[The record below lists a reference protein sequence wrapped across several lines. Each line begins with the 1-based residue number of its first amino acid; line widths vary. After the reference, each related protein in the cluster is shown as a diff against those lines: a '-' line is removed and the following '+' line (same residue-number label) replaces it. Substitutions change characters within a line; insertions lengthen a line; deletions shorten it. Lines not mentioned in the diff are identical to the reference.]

1 MMTFVLLAISAVLL
15 AASFVPWLFGLP
27 GLLFLVPAIAA
38 ARRELSWQR
47 RVLWGL
53 IWGVLIFTA
62 NFYWTIHTM
71 HIYGRM
77 SIWLCILLFIPLA
90 IYQMAPFIIW
100 FVFYRSMESRHRF
113 LPVLALPLLIR
124 LFPLVFPYTLAS
136 AISVNPFLVQ
146 SASIWGEWGLDAM
159 MVLAGILLLDFR
171 RERSRRNLV
180 RIAVLAGVFVV
191 TGIGGMVQWTQRK
204 TDTVKCVVLQ
214 PCVRDL
220 DSEDV
225 KRNRFFGTVREAK
238 GRCTDALV
246 ILPESAVPDSIS
258 GREDF
263 FDVMSE
269 IRSVLDARAILFNA
283 VVYRNNRLTNSEFLL
298 TENGGLEQYDKHR
311 LILFGER
318 FPFYNLFR
326 KLPIYAANF
335 ANFSPGPG
343 ARSMSTADMKL
354 GTPICLEGIYE
365 EYVAALSGG
374 SHMLI
379 NPTDDEWFNG
389 LHATW
394 LHFSQV
400 RIKTIANR
408 RWLVRAA
415 NTGYSV
421 IVDDRGRIVA
431 DIPVETPG
439 VLEAEVPQM
448 GGSTVFQIVA
458 PYMRYLFLGGAL
470 LLWWLGRRRS

>member
-1 MMTFVLLAISAVLL
+1 MTFLLLLISAVLL
-15 AASFVPWLFGLP
+15 GLSFIPWLFGIP
-27 GLLFLVPAIAA
+27 GLLFLVPALTVAE
-38 ARRELSWQR
+38 RDLPWQR
-47 RVLWGL
+47 RLGWGMV
-53 IWGVLIFTA
+53 WGVLIFTA

-71 HIYGRM
+71 HVYGRM
-77 SIWLCILLFIPLA
+77 SLWLCVLLFIPLA

-100 FVFYRSMESRHRF
+100 FSLYRPLASRHRF
-113 LPVLALPLLIR
+113 LPVVVLPLLIR

-136 AISVNPFLVQ
+136 AISVNPLLVQ
-146 SASIWGEWGLDAM
+146 SAAIWGEWGLDAM
-159 MVLAGILLLDFR
+159 MVLMGILLLAFWKD
-171 RERSRRNLV
+171 RSRPHMV
-180 RIAVLAGVFVV
+180 RIAILAAIFVFS
-191 TGIGGMVQWTQRK
+191 GIVGLVSWTK
-204 TDTVKCVVLQ
+204 PDAGTVKCVVLQ

-220 DSEDV
+220 DTEDV
-225 KRNRFFGTVREAK
+225 KRSRFFNTVREAR

-263 FDVMSE
+263 FDVMAE
-269 IRSVLDARAILFNA
+269 IRSVLEARAILFNA

-298 TENGGLEQYDKHR
+298 TKGGELEQYDKHR

-318 FPFYNLFR
+318 FPFYSLFR

-343 ARSMSTADMKL
+343 PRVMSGADMTMA
-354 GTPICLEGIYE
+354 TPICLEGICEAYM
-365 EYVAALSGG
+365 AALSKQGQ
-374 SHMLI
+374 MLI

-400 RIKTIANR
+400 RIKSVANR
-408 RWLVRAA
+408 RWLIRAA

-421 IVDDRGRIVA
+421 VVDDRGRIVA
-431 DIPVETPG
+431 EIPIEIPG
-439 VLEAEVPQM
+439 VLEADVPQLTV
-448 GGSTVFQIVA
+448 STPFQWMSPFMV
-458 PYMRYLFLGGAL
+458 YLFAGAL
-470 LLWWLGRRRS
+470 VLLWWRGGRP